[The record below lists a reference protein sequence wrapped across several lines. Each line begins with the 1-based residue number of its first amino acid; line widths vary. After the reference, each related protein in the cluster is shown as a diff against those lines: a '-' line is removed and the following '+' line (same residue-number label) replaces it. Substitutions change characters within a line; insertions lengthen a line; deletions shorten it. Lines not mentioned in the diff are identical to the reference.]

1 MLQIMAIESKEISI
15 EITMTA
21 LELELEM
28 YDSGSRHEYDK
39 KNESAFD
46 EHVDTSF
53 NKQKLYR

>member
-39 KNESAFD
+39 K
-46 EHVDTSF
+46 
-53 NKQKLYR
+53 K

>member
-28 YDSGSRHEYDK
+28 YYSGSRHEYDK
-39 KNESAFD
+39 K
-46 EHVDTSF
+46 
-53 NKQKLYR
+53 K